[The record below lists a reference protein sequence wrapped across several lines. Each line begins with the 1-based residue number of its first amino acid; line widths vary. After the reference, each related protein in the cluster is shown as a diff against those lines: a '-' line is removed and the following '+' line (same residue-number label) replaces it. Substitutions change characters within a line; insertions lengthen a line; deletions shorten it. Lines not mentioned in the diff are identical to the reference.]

1 MAEKQ
6 NDTKAETKVSKTQK
20 PQKDAQKQ
28 SRIMEILKKEYKFE
42 NWLLAILSPVL
53 LLYGVYIVLGRF
65 GYATPQL
72 KDILGSSGFAFI
84 DFFFNTTLKR
94 VLTGSFLILIG
105 VLVIVY
111 LALPIMRPSFAELK
125 KVSWP
130 TGKTLAINTSRVF
143 GFLIF
148 LMLVFTLYGFILE
161 PLFRLIISD
170 QS

>member
-130 TGKTLAINTSRVF
+130 SKNELINHTV
-143 GFLIF
+143 I
-148 LMLVFTLYGFILE
+148 V
-161 PLFRLIISD
+161 IISAAVAIALTAAVD
-170 QS
+170 FGLTKLVEYIVQNRS